1 MRIVGTV
8 TGTIDYRGIGPKIGE
23 AFPDVRLPDQSGRVV
38 DLHAARHG
46 RRAAVVFYRS
56 ARW

>member
-1 MRIVGTV
+1 MTE
-8 TGTIDYRGIGPKIGE
+8 TIDYREIGPKIGE
-23 AFPDVRLPDQSGRVV
+23 SFPDVRLPDQSARVL
-38 DLHAARHG
+38 DLHAARRG

>member
-1 MRIVGTV
+1 MTETV
-8 TGTIDYRGIGPKIGE
+8 DYRGIGPKIGA
-23 AFPDVRLPDQSGRVV
+23 AFPRLRLPDQSGNVV
-38 DLHAARHG
+38 DVHAARGG